1 MGIGQA
7 LHALPL
13 AVWIRTSAWAYP
25 AVETVHIVAL
35 ALLFGSIVVVDLRV
49 LGVSRTLP
57 LTLLARHALPFTL
70 LAFLLA
76 VATGSLLFLAHAD
89 DLIGNRVFILKMLL
103 ISFAGVNAAMFH
115 VGPYVQVAS
124 WDSGVAAPAP
134 AQACAAVS
142 IMLWLGVI
150 ACGRWIAYA

>member
-25 AVETVHIVAL
+25 TVETLHIVAL

-115 VGPYVQVAS
+115 VGPYVNVAS
-124 WDSGVAAPAP
+124 WDSGAAAPVS
-134 AQACAAVS
+134 AQACAAAS

-150 ACGRWIAYA
+150 ACGRWIAYT

>member
-13 AVWIRTSAWAYP
+13 AVWLRTSAWAYP
-25 AVETVHIVAL
+25 TVETLHIVAL

-49 LGVSRTLP
+49 LGVSRALP
-57 LTLLARHALPFTL
+57 LTLLARHALPFTV

-115 VGPYVQVAS
+115 VGPYVHVAS
-124 WDSGVAAPAP
+124 WDSGVAAPVP

-142 IMLWLGVI
+142 ILLWLGVI